1 MERQKIELSR
11 NEQVIA
17 VTAQTG
23 AVSFY
28 RVHIWDTVTDKVRDE
43 VCFRTTDGGAYF
55 NWNEKQ
61 EALYNVALNVQ
72 NQLLDSFDI
81 VRNEDYSI

>member
-23 AVSFY
+23 AVPFY

>member
-17 VTAQTG
+17 ITAQTG
-23 AVSFY
+23 AIPFY
-28 RVHIWDTVTDKVRDE
+28 RVHIWDTLTNKVRNE

-61 EALYNVALNVQ
+61 EALHTIIFSAQ

-81 VRNEDYSI
+81 VRSEDYSI